1 MTETLLLASTFILV
15 FALGFQSLNVNGGH
29 YWLAFLT
36 SLVIGVANLVL
47 FKLAPNAT
55 TSEMAAFLSG
65 GPFGIVAS
73 MWVHR
78 RFVGRERQV
87 AAELAHVHEISPIDV
102 RTQHRTG
109 HAADGSGTG
118 GGDAAATR
126 PHRRALR

>member
-1 MTETLLLASTFILV
+1 MNELWLLGSTFVLV

-29 YWLAFLT
+29 YVLAFLT

-55 TSEMAAFLSG
+55 PTEMAAFLAG

-78 RFVGRERQV
+78 RYVRRSDRLPVERVSGRDH
-87 AAELAHVHEISPIDV
+87 ADSP
-102 RTQHRTG
+102 R
-109 HAADGSGTG
+109 
-118 GGDAAATR
+118 R
-126 PHRRALR
+126 PHLRTIR